1 MEYVT
6 LEMLYWLN
14 EHGIRFVVEDG
25 QITDVEQDS

>member
-14 EHGIRFVVEDG
+14 AHGIRFVVEDG
-25 QITDVEQDS
+25 QITDV

>member
-6 LEMLYWLN
+6 LKMLYWLN
-14 EHGIRFVVEDG
+14 AHGIRFVVEDG